1 MINADQVIDVKGM
14 ICPRPLLMTRQ
25 ALKGMEAGQI
35 LQVITD
41 DMTTKITFHSFLA
54 SSGDELMNIFE
65 DGTVLHH
72 YIKKK

>member
-1 MINADQVIDVKGM
+1 MLKADQVIDVKGM

-25 ALKGMEAGQI
+25 ALKGLEAGQI

-41 DMTTKITFHSFLA
+41 DMTTKITFHAFLER
-54 SSGDELMNIFE
+54 SGDELLNMIE
-65 DGTVLHH
+65 DGALIHH